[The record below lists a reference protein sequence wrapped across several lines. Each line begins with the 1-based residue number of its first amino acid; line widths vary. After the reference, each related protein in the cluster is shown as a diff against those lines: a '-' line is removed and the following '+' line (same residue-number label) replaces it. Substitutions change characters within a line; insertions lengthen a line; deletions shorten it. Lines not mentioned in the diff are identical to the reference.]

1 MDSAL
6 LQRML
11 WIADSSG
18 KKIAG
23 TISLGRQETVW
34 RFTPDQP
41 WQAGEYQLSADNRL
55 EDLAG
60 NSLGK
65 PFEVDVL
72 RPIEREIKPEVLK
85 RRFAVK

>member
-6 LQRML
+6 LQRVV
-11 WIADSSG
+11 WVVDSSG
-18 KKIAG
+18 KKVSG
-23 TISLGRQETVW
+23 TIGLDREETVW
-34 RFTPDQP
+34 RFTPTEA
-41 WQAGEYQLSADNRL
+41 WQAGEYQLAADNRL

-72 RPIEREIKPEVLK
+72 RPIEKEIKPEVLK
-85 RRFAVK
+85 RRFAIK